1 MISIEEKLPHDTF
14 LKWEDYK
21 SELKSNKKNV
31 TLNDFTIFFGEKIRK
46 EENANFVRQ
55 KPDNDG
61 KAGKNKTRV
70 KMYQTNVKEKQKGNA
85 HRYNRPHQK
94 QNRAQPPHPAQ
105 KTNRPKYCIFCENS
119 SHYSN
124 TCKATK
130 HTKAFKEQQ
139 CAKHNACYA
148 CLKTTDHKADSCPF
162 KKTCWICNR
171 QHHYKMHTAAE
182 IKEFWKKNP
191 ERNKKSH

>member
-1 MISIEEKLPHDTF
+1 MSNLSIEC
-14 LKWEDYK
+14 
-21 SELKSNKKNV
+21 
-31 TLNDFTIFFGEKIRK
+31 
-46 EENANFVRQ
+46 A
-55 KPDNDG
+55 
-61 KAGKNKTRV
+61 
-70 KMYQTNVKEKQKGNA
+70 NVKEKQKGNA
-85 HRYNRPHQK
+85 HRYNRPHP
-94 QNRAQPPHPAQ
+94 NRAQPPHSAQ
-105 KTNRPKYCIFCENS
+105 KTNKPKYCIFCENN

-124 TCKATK
+124 RCKASK

-148 CLKTTDHKADSCPF
+148 CLRTTDHKAETCPY

-191 ERNKKSH
+191 DRNKKSH